1 MLLAVLIC
9 ATVTAVNDYQKE
21 RQFLTLNEV
30 ADEKKKMTVK
40 RNGILMEIHQDYLL
54 VGDMM
59 TVREGM
65 EMPADG
71 ILVESNEISTDES
84 AMTGETDP
92 IQKNVLKYCIKKK
105 KNIEEHEEKNP

>member
-54 VGDMM
+54 VGDIMA
-59 TVREGM
+59 VREGM
-65 EMPADG
+65 DMPADG
-71 ILVESNEISTDES
+71 LLLESNEISTDES

-105 KNIEEHEEKNP
+105 KHLDENNEKNL